1 MGGLR
6 PCCGLRSSRQYPSST
21 LGGRQGSGVGTGRP
35 PSRAEGGEPLV
46 FREFTEFFPEPLN
59 AARDSGSTS
68 GTLLSFT
75 CVLVQLSAGEEEL
88 SSGRLETRL
97 SAEKMALVGIQLVV
111 SLLAAS
117 IMQKMAPHC
126 SFARWLLCNG
136 SLFRFKHPSEGEL
149 CALAGKQMP
158 KQNKRDRRQN
168 GESKPLT
175 VPKDI
180 DLHLEKAPV
189 NVIDALV
196 LRFFLEYQWLVDFA
210 VYAMGVFL
218 FTECYYN
225 VVDASKEVNVGALW
239 CVLTVLFSVK
249 TLHTMMSHYFRSEE
263 GGERSVCLAFGF
275 LSLLVAMLV
284 LVVREDYLEFGLES
298 GFSNL
303 FDNLEV
309 FAKQQ
314 GYADWSIPV
323 TKLTVKLGLAAVCAY
338 IGALLAFPGLRMA
351 QTHLD
356 AVQLNSGRP
365 FIQILLQISFLSP
378 VIVLVLWIKPIA
390 RDFLANA
397 PMGKTSITIVPSE
410 LFDSVRLWI
419 IVGLCVLR
427 LALTRYHLQAYLNL
441 AQKWVEQMKKE
452 AGRIAAIDIQKKVT
466 RVFCY
471 LTVITLQYLVPI
483 FLILFSTLSLKALGD
498 FSWGPGAEDT
508 PGVTPAL
515 LIPTAAPVLPGSLD
529 EDEEGVEDMDE
540 DVQATVAHLMASFTA
555 LRSVLTPL
563 FFRGFFAFLTWWV
576 AACQVISSLFGIYFH
591 QYLMQS

>member
-1 MGGLR
+1 
-6 PCCGLRSSRQYPSST
+6 
-21 LGGRQGSGVGTGRP
+21 
-35 PSRAEGGEPLV
+35 
-46 FREFTEFFPEPLN
+46 
-59 AARDSGSTS
+59 
-68 GTLLSFT
+68 
-75 CVLVQLSAGEEEL
+75 
-88 SSGRLETRL
+88 
-97 SAEKMALVGIQLVV
+97 MALMGIQLVV

-158 KQNKRDRRQN
+158 KPTRRDRRQN
-168 GESKPLT
+168 GENKPLT

-210 VYAMGVFL
+210 VYAAGVFM
-218 FTECYYN
+218 FTECYYS
-225 VVDASKEVNVGALW
+225 VVDASKEVNIGAIW
-239 CVLTVLFSVK
+239 CVLTVLFGLK
-249 TLHTMMSHYFRSEE
+249 TLHTLMSHYFQSEE

-309 FAKQQ
+309 FARQQ

-323 TKLTVKLGLAAVCAY
+323 TKLTVKLSLAVVCGY
-338 IGALLAFPGLRMA
+338 VGALLAFPGLRLA

-356 AVQLNSGRP
+356 AVQMNSERP
-365 FIQILLQISFLSP
+365 LIQILLHMSFLSP
-378 VIVLVLWIKPIA
+378 IIVLILWVKPVA

-397 PMGKTSITIVPSE
+397 PLGKTSITLVSSAA
-410 LFDSVRLWI
+410 FDSMRLWI
-419 IVGLCVLR
+419 IVSLCVLR
-427 LALTRYHLQAYLNL
+427 LGLVRYHLQAYLNL

-452 AGRIAAIDIQKKVT
+452 AGRIAAIDIQRKVT

-471 LTVITLQYLVPI
+471 LTVVTLQYLVPVL
-483 FLILFSTLSLKALGD
+483 LILFSTLALKALGD
-498 FSWGPGAEDT
+498 FSWCMGAEET

-515 LIPTAAPVLPGSLD
+515 VVPTAAPLMPGGVD
-529 EDEEGVEDMDE
+529 EDEDGAEDMEE
-540 DVQATVAHLMASFTA
+540 DIQATVAHLSETFTA

-576 AACQVISSLFGIYFH
+576 AACQVISSLFGVYFH
-591 QYLMQS
+591 QYLMHN

>member
-1 MGGLR
+1 M
-6 PCCGLRSSRQYPSST
+6 
-21 LGGRQGSGVGTGRP
+21 
-35 PSRAEGGEPLV
+35 
-46 FREFTEFFPEPLN
+46 
-59 AARDSGSTS
+59 
-68 GTLLSFT
+68 
-75 CVLVQLSAGEEEL
+75 
-88 SSGRLETRL
+88 
-97 SAEKMALVGIQLVV
+97 GIQLVV

-117 IMQKMAPHC
+117 IMQRMAPHC

-158 KQNKRDRRQN
+158 KPSRRDRRQN
-168 GESKPLT
+168 GDSKPLT

-189 NVIDALV
+189 NVLDALV
-196 LRFFLEYQWLVDFA
+196 LRFFLEYQWLIDFA

-218 FTECYYN
+218 FTECYYS
-225 VVDASKEVNVGALW
+225 VVDASKEVNIGAIW
-239 CVLTVLFSVK
+239 CVLTVLFSLK
-249 TLHTMMSHYFRSEE
+249 TLHTLMSHYFRSDE

-298 GFSNL
+298 GFASL

-314 GYADWSIPV
+314 GYADWSVPV
-323 TKLTVKLGLAAVCAY
+323 TKLTVKLGLAAICAY
-338 IGALLAFPGLRMA
+338 IGALLAFPGLRLA

-356 AVQLNSGRP
+356 AVQMNSDRP
-365 FIQILLQISFLSP
+365 LIQILLHMSFLSP

-397 PMGKTSITIVPSE
+397 PMGKTSVTLVPSAM
-410 LFDSVRLWI
+410 FDSMRLWI
-419 IVGLCVLR
+419 IVALCLLR

-452 AGRIAAIDIQKKVT
+452 AGRIAAIDIQRKVT

-471 LTVITLQYLVPI
+471 LTVVTLQYLVPTL
-483 FLILFSTLSLKALGD
+483 LILFSVLSLKALGD
-498 FSWGPGAEDT
+498 FSWGLGAEET

-515 LIPTAAPVLPGSLD
+515 VMPTAAPVVPGGLD
-529 EDEEGVEDMDE
+529 EDEEGMEDMEE
-540 DVQATVAHLMASFTA
+540 DIQATVARLSEAFTA

-591 QYLMQS
+591 QYLMHN

>member
-1 MGGLR
+1 
-6 PCCGLRSSRQYPSST
+6 
-21 LGGRQGSGVGTGRP
+21 
-35 PSRAEGGEPLV
+35 
-46 FREFTEFFPEPLN
+46 
-59 AARDSGSTS
+59 
-68 GTLLSFT
+68 
-75 CVLVQLSAGEEEL
+75 
-88 SSGRLETRL
+88 
-97 SAEKMALVGIQLVV
+97 MALMGIQLVV

-117 IMQKMAPHC
+117 IMQRMAPHC
-126 SFARWLLCNG
+126 SFARWLVCNG

-149 CALAGKQMP
+149 FALAGKQMP
-158 KQNKRDRRQN
+158 KQNRRDRRQN

-189 NVIDALV
+189 NVMDALV

-218 FTECYYN
+218 FTECYYS
-225 VVDASKEVNVGALW
+225 VVDASKEVNIGAIW
-239 CVLTVLFSVK
+239 CVLTVVFGLK
-249 TLHTMMSHYFRSEE
+249 ALHTLMSHYFRSEE

-284 LVVREDYLEFGLES
+284 LVVREDYLEFGLEP
-298 GFSNL
+298 GFSSL
-303 FDNLEV
+303 FDNLET
-309 FAKQQ
+309 FARHQ

-338 IGALLAFPGLRMA
+338 IGSLLAFPGLRLA

-356 AVQLNSGRP
+356 AVQMNSDRP
-365 FIQILLQISFLSP
+365 LIQILLHMSFLSP
-378 VIVLVLWIKPIA
+378 VVVLVLWVKPIA

-397 PMGKTSITIVPSE
+397 PMGKTSVTLVSSAA
-410 LFDSVRLWI
+410 FDSMRLWI
-419 IVGLCVLR
+419 IVALCALR
-427 LALTRYHLQAYLNL
+427 LVLTRYHLQAYLNL

-452 AGRIAAIDIQKKVT
+452 AGRIAAIDIQRKVT

-471 LTVITLQYLVPI
+471 LTVVTLQYLVPI
-483 FLILFSTLSLKALGD
+483 LIILFSTLALKVLGN
-498 FSWGPGAEDT
+498 FSWGFDIEET

-515 LIPTAAPVLPGSLD
+515 VLPTAAPVPTGGLD
-529 EDEEGVEDMDE
+529 EDEDGMEDMEE
-540 DVQATVAHLMASFTA
+540 DIQATVARLSETFAA

-563 FFRGFFAFLTWWV
+563 FLRGLFAFLTWWV

-591 QYLMQS
+591 QYLMQN

>member
-1 MGGLR
+1 
-6 PCCGLRSSRQYPSST
+6 
-21 LGGRQGSGVGTGRP
+21 
-35 PSRAEGGEPLV
+35 
-46 FREFTEFFPEPLN
+46 
-59 AARDSGSTS
+59 
-68 GTLLSFT
+68 
-75 CVLVQLSAGEEEL
+75 
-88 SSGRLETRL
+88 
-97 SAEKMALVGIQLVV
+97 MALMGIQLVV

-117 IMQKMAPHC
+117 IMQRMAPHY
-126 SFARWLLCNG
+126 SFARWLLCSG

-158 KQNKRDRRQN
+158 KQNRRDRRQN

-189 NVIDALV
+189 NMIDALV

-210 VYAMGVFL
+210 VYTLGVFL

-225 VVDASKEVNVGALW
+225 MVDASKEVNIGAIW
-239 CVLTVLFSVK
+239 CVLTVLFGLK
-249 TLHTMMSHYFRSEE
+249 TLQTLMSHYFRSEE

-284 LVVREDYLEFGLES
+284 LVVREDYLEFGLEP
-298 GFSNL
+298 GFSSL
-303 FDNLEV
+303 FTSLEI

-338 IGALLAFPGLRMA
+338 IGALLAFPGLRLA

-356 AVQLNSGRP
+356 AVQMNSDRP
-365 FIQILLQISFLSP
+365 LIQILLHMSFLSP
-378 VIVLVLWIKPIA
+378 VIVLVLWVKPMA

-397 PMGKTSITIVPSE
+397 PMGKTSITLVPSAS
-410 LFDSVRLWI
+410 FDSMRLWI
-419 IVGLCVLR
+419 IMLLCALR
-427 LALTRYHLQAYLNL
+427 LGLTRYHLQAYLNL

-452 AGRIAAIDIQKKVT
+452 AGRIAAIDIQRKVT

-471 LTVITLQYLVPI
+471 LTVVTLQYLLPTL
-483 FLILFSTLSLKALGD
+483 LILFSTLSLKALGD
-498 FSWGPGAEDT
+498 FSWVPGAEES

-515 LIPTAAPVLPGSLD
+515 LPTAAPVLPVGLD
-529 EDEEGVEDMDE
+529 EDEEGVEDMEE
-540 DVQATVAHLMASFTA
+540 DIQATVAHLSEIFTA

-576 AACQVISSLFGIYFH
+576 AACQLISSLFGIYFH
-591 QYLMQS
+591 QYLMQN

>member
-1 MGGLR
+1 
-6 PCCGLRSSRQYPSST
+6 
-21 LGGRQGSGVGTGRP
+21 
-35 PSRAEGGEPLV
+35 
-46 FREFTEFFPEPLN
+46 
-59 AARDSGSTS
+59 
-68 GTLLSFT
+68 
-75 CVLVQLSAGEEEL
+75 
-88 SSGRLETRL
+88 
-97 SAEKMALVGIQLVV
+97 MALMGIQLVV

-117 IMQKMAPHC
+117 IMQRMAPHC

-158 KQNKRDRRQN
+158 KPSRRDRRQN
-168 GESKPLT
+168 GDSKPLT

-189 NVIDALV
+189 NVLDALV
-196 LRFFLEYQWLVDFA
+196 LRFFLEYQWLIDFA

-218 FTECYYN
+218 FTECYYS
-225 VVDASKEVNVGALW
+225 VVDASKEVNIGAIW
-239 CVLTVLFSVK
+239 CVLTVLFSLK
-249 TLHTMMSHYFRSEE
+249 TLHTLMSHYFRSDE

-298 GFSNL
+298 GFASL

-314 GYADWSIPV
+314 GYADWSVPV
-323 TKLTVKLGLAAVCAY
+323 TKLTVKLGLAAICAY
-338 IGALLAFPGLRMA
+338 IGALLAFPGLRLA

-356 AVQLNSGRP
+356 AVQMNSDRP
-365 FIQILLQISFLSP
+365 LIQILLHMSFLSP

-397 PMGKTSITIVPSE
+397 PMGKTSVTLVPSAM
-410 LFDSVRLWI
+410 FDSMRLWI
-419 IVGLCVLR
+419 IVALCLLR

-452 AGRIAAIDIQKKVT
+452 AGRIAAIDIQRKVT

-471 LTVITLQYLVPI
+471 LTVVTLQYLVPTL
-483 FLILFSTLSLKALGD
+483 LILFSVLSLKALGD
-498 FSWGPGAEDT
+498 FSWGLGAEET

-515 LIPTAAPVLPGSLD
+515 VMPTAAPVVPGGLD
-529 EDEEGVEDMDE
+529 EDEEGMEDMEE
-540 DVQATVAHLMASFTA
+540 DIQATVARLSEAFTA

-591 QYLMQS
+591 QYLMHN

>member
-1 MGGLR
+1 
-6 PCCGLRSSRQYPSST
+6 
-21 LGGRQGSGVGTGRP
+21 
-35 PSRAEGGEPLV
+35 
-46 FREFTEFFPEPLN
+46 
-59 AARDSGSTS
+59 
-68 GTLLSFT
+68 
-75 CVLVQLSAGEEEL
+75 
-88 SSGRLETRL
+88 
-97 SAEKMALVGIQLVV
+97 MALMGIQLVV

-117 IMQKMAPHC
+117 IMQRMAPHC

-158 KQNKRDRRQN
+158 KPTRRDRRQN
-168 GESKPLT
+168 GENKPLT

-189 NVIDALV
+189 NTIDALV
-196 LRFFLEYQWLVDFA
+196 LRFFLEYQWLIDFA
-210 VYAMGVFL
+210 VYAMGVYL

-225 VVDASKEVNVGALW
+225 VVDASKELNLGAIW
-239 CVLTVLFSVK
+239 CVLTVLFSLK
-249 TLHTMMSHYFRSEE
+249 TLHTLMSHYFRSEE

-298 GFSNL
+298 GFANL

-309 FAKQQ
+309 FARQQ

-338 IGALLAFPGLRMA
+338 IGALLAFPGLRLA

-356 AVQLNSGRP
+356 AVQMNSDRP
-365 FIQILLQISFLSP
+365 LIQILLHMGFLSP
-378 VIVLVLWIKPIA
+378 VIVLVLWVKPMA

-397 PMGKTSITIVPSE
+397 PMGKTSVTIVSSE
-410 LFDSVRLWI
+410 TFDSMRLWI
-419 IVGLCVLR
+419 VVVLCVLR

-452 AGRIAAIDIQKKVT
+452 AGRIAAIDIQRKVT
-466 RVFCY
+466 RIFCY
-471 LTVITLQYLVPI
+471 LTVITLQYLVPVL
-483 FLILFSTLSLKALGD
+483 LILFSTLALKALGD
-498 FSWGPGAEDT
+498 FSWQSGAEQA

-515 LIPTAAPVLPGSLD
+515 VMPTAAPVLPGGVD
-529 EDEEGVEDMDE
+529 EDEEGMEDMEE
-540 DVQATVAHLMASFTA
+540 DVQATVARLSEAFTA
-555 LRSVLTPL
+555 LRSVLTPI

-591 QYLMQS
+591 QYLMQN